1 MSSAL
6 ASAYA
11 ASGPSRSSVSTYETL
26 CKRGKEASLLWA
38 ASFKRSRSR
47 FMHGALSWP
56 TKSQPQPLLCASS
69 SWHNRTLVSASSS
82 LQGKKTLVFS
92 ETAVAYDFDV
102 LRLYPWHLNERFIFL
117 LGSNVI
123 LAFVYGLRTLVLQSW
138 TLRWSL
144 RPDQT
149 VQSMFIQRV
158 NREATS
164 VAKWTGISSSLFAF
178 LYLVFSRWFF
188 RGLLWLYVFRPFIHN
203 FVWSRVRVVSLG
215 LIWRMLLL
223 NAATSLLWLASESLF
238 AANAS
243 QPLSISQHASKP
255 VDCLINGLE
264 SKSSAGYFQFF
275 AFHELFS
282 ISQDPKAAPRRK
294 AIFSELRGAG
304 GGGAWG
310 SICRETLL
318 VLGKDYQTILNR
330 GKPAAP
336 PKPATTAPLPPAPP
350 GASIPPRTPSK
361 LQKAQYAPLQRSPTE
376 KILDG
381 LEYSVHAADAALSHI
396 PKIIDQGKQ
405 LSRSISG
412 RLGQSTSATPAPPTT
427 STSAPSSAAP
437 LTPYAIVQRGSAL
450 GAQALDD
457 ANAQLP
463 TQLRWFIKG
472 VGSGVRHIYADIGE
486 ETTDRKIDMIVPNLE
501 LDVWAIKALC
511 NFTAASFAEDPYGIV
526 QRDIPRILEAL
537 LLLKQAL
544 EESIAELQCDEFN
557 ERVGPL
563 RTAIGSGLHLVI
575 STFHDRLS
583 AFRFPPPI
591 AKKLQ
596 DLIDVSP

>member
-1 MSSAL
+1 M
-6 ASAYA
+6 
-11 ASGPSRSSVSTYETL
+11 VSTFIEL
-26 CKRGKEASLLWA
+26 
-38 ASFKRSRSR
+38 
-47 FMHGALSWP
+47 
-56 TKSQPQPLLCASS
+56 
-69 SWHNRTLVSASSS
+69 LVS
-82 LQGKKTLVFS
+82 V
-92 ETAVAYDFDV
+92 
-102 LRLYPWHLNERFIFL
+102 RLYPWHLNERLIFL
-117 LGSNVI
+117 FGSNVL

-144 RPDQT
+144 RVDQT
-149 VQSMFIQRV
+149 VQTMFIQRV
-158 NREATS
+158 NLQATS
-164 VAKWTGISSSLFAF
+164 VAKWTGISSSLFTLF
-178 LYLVFSRWFF
+178 YLIFSRWFF
-188 RGLLWLYVFRPFIHN
+188 RGLLWLYVFKPFIHN

-215 LIWRMLLL
+215 LIWKMFLL
-223 NAATSLLWLASESLF
+223 NAATSLLWLVSESLF
-238 AANAS
+238 SANAS
-243 QPLSISQHASKP
+243 QPLNISQHASKP

-264 SKSSAGYFQFF
+264 SKSSGGYFQFF

-294 AIFSELRGAG
+294 AIFSELRGTGAN
-304 GGGAWG
+304 GAWG

-330 GKPAAP
+330 GKPATP
-336 PKPATTAPLPPAPP
+336 PKPVTAAPLPPAPLS
-350 GASIPPRTPSK
+350 ASVPPRTPSK

-412 RLGQSTSATPAPPTT
+412 RLGQSTSATPAP
-427 STSAPSSAAP
+427 STSAPPSAAP
-437 LTPYAIVQRGSAL
+437 LTPYSLVQRGSAL

-457 ANAQLP
+457 ANAHLP
-463 TQLRWFIKG
+463 TRLRWLIKG
-472 VGSGVRHIYADIGE
+472 VGSGVKHVYSDIGE
-486 ETTDRKIDMIVPNLE
+486 ETPERKIDMILPNLE

-544 EESIAELQCDEFN
+544 EDSIAELQCDEFN
-557 ERVGPL
+557 ERVAPL

-583 AFRFPPPI
+583 AFRFPPAI

>member
-1 MSSAL
+1 M
-6 ASAYA
+6 
-11 ASGPSRSSVSTYETL
+11 
-26 CKRGKEASLLWA
+26 
-38 ASFKRSRSR
+38 
-47 FMHGALSWP
+47 
-56 TKSQPQPLLCASS
+56 
-69 SWHNRTLVSASSS
+69 
-82 LQGKKTLVFS
+82 
-92 ETAVAYDFDV
+92 
-102 LRLYPWHLNERFIFL
+102 
-117 LGSNVI
+117 

-144 RPDQT
+144 RLHVMFLQFIGLQDQT
-149 VQSMFIQRV
+149 IQTMFIQRI

-164 VAKWTGISSSLFAF
+164 VAKWTGISSSLFVL
-178 LYLVFSRWFF
+178 LYLIFSRWFF

-215 LIWRMLLL
+215 LIWKMLLL
-223 NAATSLLWLASESLF
+223 NTATSLLWLVSESLF
-238 AANAS
+238 SANAT

-255 VDCLINGLE
+255 VNCLINGLE

-304 GGGAWG
+304 AGGAWG
-310 SICRETLL
+310 SICREILL

-336 PKPATTAPLPPAPP
+336 PKPATTAVPPPPAPP
-350 GASIPPRTPSK
+350 GTSIPPRTPSK

-376 KILDG
+376 KIMDG

-396 PKIIDQGKQ
+396 PKMIDQGKQ

-412 RLGQSTSATPAPPTT
+412 RLGQSTSATPAP

-437 LTPYAIVQRGSAL
+437 STPFTLVQRSSAL
-450 GAQALDD
+450 GAQALGD
-457 ANAQLP
+457 ANARLP
-463 TQLRWFIKG
+463 TQLRWLIGG
-472 VGSGVRHIYADIGE
+472 VGNGVRHIYTGIGE
-486 ETTDRKIDMIVPNLE
+486 ETTDRKIDMILPNLE

-544 EESIAELQCDEFN
+544 EESIAEFQCDEFN

-583 AFRFPPPI
+583 AFRFPPTI